1 MAIVATV
8 QDLAKQQTEELANKF
23 AGILQSV
30 VPDVT
35 KSLSKTTQSFQ
46 KALLTG
52 SNQKI
57 QKSYGDLSK
66 FLKTFDVSISDLGE
80 GFRDTEKAFKSLK
93 DQFADTDEKIKDLRE
108 KNIFA
113 EKELF
118 VNKKTNNLEVK
129 AIILTDQQ
137 LFEKRKKLLEKEKN
151 LKSKDKNYLDQI
163 RKVQS
168 GENVISNKQ
177 NANLLKDFQNNKNE
191 LKNIEE
197 LKKLYEGKGGLAVN
211 LLDRFERSLE
221 DNAPAFLVEAFRPII
236 TMARQFQKTIG
247 LLISGVK
254 FIGKFLPDS
263 VKEGFSKTMKGLGAG
278 FKKTMTSIGGGLK
291 KTMTSIGGGLKSFG
305 KSIKMASLGLLGFVK
320 RIFLAG
326 LALLMGIITPLLPII
341 IPMLEFA
348 GIVALVVAGLFL
360 LKKGLTALTDW
371 FRNSWLGKKLGLDKE
386 SMDKAEVKDK
396 KEGTGKY
403 QSLDGE
409 MDYGD
414 HTSNKKDKVIIE
426 KPLMPANT
434 GDASVAEKVAQ
445 DNKSGNETIGGKYNF
460 QEGVLQE
467 NGKNFETRTPQKA
480 EMIAKKIG
488 DQVKV
493 ARNNET
499 GNYVIVKKDMVTAE
513 RPDTKIMQGATGDI
527 EGVTGSKQDKFKK
540 PDTIKKD
547 LKGEGTSSSST
558 TTTVVNNQPTTETK
572 VNNAT
577 NMFTPINTSS
587 GDSYFDRQA
596 NASNF

>member
-8 QDLAKQQTEELANKF
+8 QDLAEQQTEELANKF

-35 KSLSKTTQSFQ
+35 KSLSKATQSFQ

-57 QKSYGDLSK
+57 QKSYGDLKK
-66 FLKTFDVSISDLGE
+66 FLKTFDVSISDLGV
-80 GFRDTEKAFKSLK
+80 GFRDTEKVFKSLT
-93 DQFADTDEKIKDLRE
+93 DQFANTDEKIQELRE

-137 LFEKRKKLLEKEKN
+137 LFEKRQKLLEKEKD
-151 LKSKDKNYLDQI
+151 LKDKDKNYLEQV
-163 RKVQS
+163 RRVQT

-177 NANLLKDFQNNKNE
+177 NANLLKDFQNNKNQ
-191 LKNIEE
+191 LKNIQE

-221 DNAPAFLVEAFRPII
+221 DNAPAFLVNAFRPII
-236 TMARQFQKTIG
+236 DIARQFQKTFG
-247 LLISGVK
+247 LLVSGIK
-254 FIGKFLPDS
+254 STANFIGKFLPDS

-278 FKKTMTSIGGGLK
+278 FKKTMTSIGAGFK
-291 KTMTSIGGGLKSFG
+291 KTMKGLGAGFSSFG
-305 KSIKMASLGLLGFVK
+305 KSLKMASLGLLGFVK

-341 IPMLEFA
+341 IPMLKFA
-348 GIVALVVAGLFL
+348 GIVAVVVAGLFL

-403 QSLDGE
+403 QGFDDE
-409 MDYGD
+409 MEYGD
-414 HTSNKKDKVIIE
+414 KGSPKVIAE

-434 GDASVAEKVAQ
+434 GQ
-445 DNKSGNETIGGKYNF
+445 DSKSGNGEKFRGTKDSKGRSQIERFEDDQKQIALQKSQNPEALKRQEALSKFNEEDYIKASEKQYGSSIDPSELSDREKFKFMRKGKIVNPL
-460 QEGVLQE
+460 ED
-467 NGKNFETRTPQKA
+467 
-480 EMIAKKIG
+480 KI
-488 DQVKV
+488 
-493 ARNNET
+493 E
-499 GNYVIVKKDMVTAE
+499 
-513 RPDTKIMQGATGDI
+513 
-527 EGVTGSKQDKFKK
+527 QDKFKK

-547 LKGEGTSSSST
+547 LKGAGTSSSST

>member
-8 QDLAKQQTEELANKF
+8 QDLAEQQNEELANKF
-23 AGILQSV
+23 AGILKSV

-35 KSLSKTTQSFQ
+35 KSLSKTAESFQ

-57 QKSYGDLSK
+57 QTAYGDLK
-66 FLKTFDVSISDLGE
+66 GFLNTFDVSISDLGE
-80 GFRDTEKAFKSLK
+80 GFRDTEKVFKSLT
-93 DQFADTDEKIKDLRE
+93 DQFADTDQKIQELRE

-118 VNKKTNNLEVK
+118 VNKKNNNLEVR
-129 AIILTDQQ
+129 ATILTDQQ
-137 LFEKRKKLLEKEKN
+137 LFEKRKKLLAKEKE
-151 LKSKDKNYLDQI
+151 LKDKDKNYLEQI
-163 RKVQS
+163 RKFQS
-168 GENVISNKQ
+168 GEDTLSKSKK
-177 NANLLKDFQNNKNE
+177 ANLLKNFQNNQDEIKNT
-191 LKNIEE
+191 EE
-197 LKKLYEGKGGLAVN
+197 LKKLYSGKGGLAVN

-221 DNAPAFLVEAFRPII
+221 DSAPSFLVAAFAPII
-236 TMARQFQKTIG
+236 DIARQFQKTIG

-254 FIGKFLPDS
+254 ITANFIGKFLPDS

-278 FKKTMTSIGGGLK
+278 FS
-291 KTMTSIGGGLKSFG
+291 SFG
-305 KSIKMASLGLLGFVK
+305 KSLKMASLGLLKFVK

-326 LALLMGIITPLLPII
+326 LALLAGIVTPLLPII
-341 IPMLEFA
+341 IPMLKFA
-348 GIVALVVAGLFL
+348 GIVTAVVAGLYL
-360 LKKGLTALTDW
+360 LKKGLNALVDW
-371 FRNSWLGKKLGLDKE
+371 FKNSTVGKLLGFDDESQEKKDKE
-386 SMDKAEVKDK
+386 DRKNA
-396 KEGTGKY
+396 TGKY
-403 QSLDGE
+403 QGLEGE
-409 MDYGD
+409 TDLGD
-414 HTSNKKDKVIIE
+414 HFESKKKDKVIIE

-434 GDASVAEKVAQ
+434 GDAGVAEKVAQ
-445 DNKSGNETIGGKYNF
+445 DNKSGKETVGGKYNF
-460 QEGVLQE
+460 QDGVLQQ
-467 NGKNFETRTPQKA
+467 NGENFETKTPQKA

-527 EGVTGSKQDKFKK
+527 EGITGSKQDKFKK

>member
-8 QDLAKQQTEELANKF
+8 QDLAEQQTEELANKF
-23 AGILQSV
+23 AGILKSV

-35 KSLSKTTQSFQ
+35 KSLSKTAQSFQ

-66 FLKTFDVSISDLGE
+66 FLKTFDVNISDLGE
-80 GFRDTEKAFKSLK
+80 GFRDTEKVFKSLT
-93 DQFADTDEKIKDLRE
+93 DQFADTDEEIQGLRE

-118 VNKKTNNLEVK
+118 VNKKNNNLEVK

-137 LFEKRKKLLEKEKN
+137 LFEKRKKLLAKEKDLKDKEKN
-151 LKSKDKNYLDQI
+151 YLEQI
-163 RKVQS
+163 RQVQS
-168 GENVISNKQ
+168 GENVISDKQ
-177 NANLLKDFQNNKNE
+177 NANLTKDFKNNKDE
-191 LKNIEE
+191 LENIKK

-221 DNAPAFLVEAFRPII
+221 DNAPAFLVNAFKPII
-236 TMARQFQKTIG
+236 DIARQFQKTFG
-247 LLISGVK
+247 LLVSGIKSTAK
-254 FIGKFLPDS
+254 FIGGLSESFSS
-263 VKEGFSKTMKGLGAG
+263 VKKSFS
-278 FKKTMTSIGGGLK
+278 KTMTSIGGGLK
-291 KTMTSIGGGLKSFG
+291 AFG
-305 KSIKMASLGLLGFVK
+305 KSIKMASLGLLKFVK

-326 LALLMGIITPLLPII
+326 LALLAGIIAPLMPII
-341 IPMLEFA
+341 LPMLAFA
-348 GIVALVVAGLFL
+348 GIVTAVVAGLYL
-360 LKKGLTALTDW
+360 LKKGLNALVDW
-371 FRNSWLGKKLGLDKE
+371 FKNSTVGKLLGFDDESQEKKDKE
-386 SMDKAEVKDK
+386 DRKNA
-396 KEGTGKY
+396 TGKY
-403 QSLDGE
+403 QGLEGE
-409 MDYGD
+409 TDIGD
-414 HTSNKKDKVIIE
+414 HYESNKKDKVIIE

-434 GDASVAEKVAQ
+434 GDAGVAEKVAKDNKQ
-445 DNKSGNETIGGKYNF
+445 DSKSGNETIGGKYNF
-460 QEGVLQE
+460 QDGVLQQ
-467 NGKNFETRTPQKA
+467 NGENFETGVPQKA
-480 EMIAKKIG
+480 EMIARKIG

-513 RPDTKIMQGATGDI
+513 KPDTKIMQGATGDI

>member
-8 QDLAKQQTEELANKF
+8 QDLAEQQTEELANKF
-23 AGILQSV
+23 AGILKSV

-35 KSLSKTTQSFQ
+35 KSLSKTAQSFQ

-66 FLKTFDVSISDLGE
+66 FLKTFDVNISDLGE
-80 GFRDTEKAFKSLK
+80 GFRDTEKVFKSLT
-93 DQFADTDEKIKDLRE
+93 DQFADTDEEIQGLRE

-118 VNKKTNNLEVK
+118 VNKKNNNLEVK

-137 LFEKRKKLLEKEKN
+137 LFEKRKKLLAKEKDLKDKEKN
-151 LKSKDKNYLDQI
+151 YLEQI
-163 RKVQS
+163 RQVQS
-168 GENVISNKQ
+168 GENVISDKQ
-177 NANLLKDFQNNKNE
+177 NANLTKDFKNNKDE
-191 LKNIEE
+191 LENIKK

-221 DNAPAFLVEAFRPII
+221 DNAPAFLVNAFRPII
-236 TMARQFQKTIG
+236 DIARQFQKTFG
-247 LLISGVK
+247 LLVSGIKSTAK
-254 FIGKFLPDS
+254 FIGGLSESFSS
-263 VKEGFSKTMKGLGAG
+263 VKKSFS
-278 FKKTMTSIGGGLK
+278 

-305 KSIKMASLGLLGFVK
+305 KSIKMASLGLLKFVK

-326 LALLMGIITPLLPII
+326 LALLAGIIAPLLPII
-341 IPMLEFA
+341 LPMLAFA
-348 GIVALVVAGLFL
+348 GIVTAVVAGLYL
-360 LKKGLTALTDW
+360 LKKGLNALVDW
-371 FRNSWLGKKLGLDKE
+371 FKNSTVGKLLGFDDESQEKKDKE
-386 SMDKAEVKDK
+386 DRKNA
-396 KEGTGKY
+396 TGKY
-403 QSLDGE
+403 QGLEGE
-409 MDYGD
+409 TDIGD
-414 HTSNKKDKVIIE
+414 HYESNKKDKVIIE

-434 GDASVAEKVAQ
+434 GDAGVAEKVAKDNKQ
-445 DNKSGNETIGGKYNF
+445 DSKSGNETIGGKYNF
-460 QEGVLQE
+460 QDGVLQQ
-467 NGKNFETRTPQKA
+467 NGENFETGVPQKA
-480 EMIAKKIG
+480 EMIARKIG

-499 GNYVIVKKDMVTAE
+499 GRYVIVKKDMVTAE

>member
-8 QDLAKQQTEELANKF
+8 QDLAEQQTEELANKF
-23 AGILQSV
+23 AGILKSV

-35 KSLSKTTQSFQ
+35 KSLSKTIQSFQ

-57 QKSYGDLSK
+57 QKSYGDLKK

-80 GFRDTEKAFKSLK
+80 GFRDTEKVFKSLK
-93 DQFADTDEKIKDLRE
+93 EQFADTDEKIQELRE

-113 EKELF
+113 EKQLF
-118 VNKKTNNLEVK
+118 VNKKTNNLEVR
-129 AIILTDQQ
+129 ATILTDQQ
-137 LFEKRKKLLEKEKN
+137 LFEKRKNLLEKEKK
-151 LKSKDKNYLDQI
+151 LKAKDKNYLEQI

-168 GENVISNKQ
+168 GENVISDKQ
-177 NANLLKDFQNNKNE
+177 NANLTKDFQNNKNE

-197 LKKLYEGKGGLAVN
+197 LKKLYQGKGGLAVN

-221 DNAPAFLVEAFRPII
+221 DNAPAFLVNAFRPII
-236 TMARQFQKTIG
+236 NIARQFQKTFG
-247 LLISGVK
+247 LLVSGIKSTAK
-254 FIGKFLPDS
+254 FIGGLSESFSS
-263 VKEGFSKTMKGLGAG
+263 VKKSFS
-278 FKKTMTSIGGGLK
+278 KTMTSIGGGLK

-305 KSIKMASLGLLGFVK
+305 KSIKMASLGLLKFVG

-326 LALLMGIITPLLPII
+326 LALLAGIVAPLLPII

-434 GDASVAEKVAQ
+434 GDASVAEKAAKDNKQ
-445 DNKSGNETIGGKYNF
+445 DSKSGNETIGGKYNF
-460 QEGVLQE
+460 QDGVLQQ
-467 NGKNFETRTPQKA
+467 NGQNFETSKPQKA
-480 EMIAKKIG
+480 EMIAKEIG

-547 LKGEGTSSSST
+547 LKGAGTSSSST

>member
-8 QDLAKQQTEELANKF
+8 QDLAEQQTEELANKF
-23 AGILQSV
+23 AGILKSV

-35 KSLSKTTQSFQ
+35 KSLSKTAESFQ

-66 FLKTFDVSISDLGE
+66 FLKTFDVNISDLGE
-80 GFRDTEKAFKSLK
+80 GFRDTEKVFKSLT
-93 DQFADTDEKIKDLRE
+93 DQFADTDEKIQELRE

-118 VNKKTNNLEVK
+118 VNKKNNNLEVK

-137 LFEKRKKLLEKEKN
+137 LLEKRKKLLAKEKDLKDKEKN
-151 LKSKDKNYLDQI
+151 YLEQI
-163 RKVQS
+163 RQVQS
-168 GENVISNKQ
+168 GENVISDKQ
-177 NANLLKDFQNNKNE
+177 NANLTKDFQNNKDE
-191 LKNIEE
+191 LENIKK

-221 DNAPAFLVEAFRPII
+221 DNAPSFLVAAFAPII
-236 TMARQFQKTIG
+236 DIARQFQKTIG

-254 FIGKFLPDS
+254 ITANFISKFLPDS

-278 FKKTMTSIGGGLK
+278 FS
-291 KTMTSIGGGLKSFG
+291 SFG
-305 KSIKMASLGLLGFVK
+305 KSLKMASLGLLKFVK

-326 LALLMGIITPLLPII
+326 LALLAGIVVPLLPII
-341 IPMLEFA
+341 IPMLKFA
-348 GIVALVVAGLFL
+348 GIVTAVVAGLYL
-360 LKKGLTALTDW
+360 LKKGLDKLVDW
-371 FRNSWLGKKLGLDKE
+371 FKNSTVGKLLGFDDESQEKKDKE
-386 SMDKAEVKDK
+386 DRKNA
-396 KEGTGKY
+396 TGKY
-403 QSLDGE
+403 QGLEGE
-409 MDYGD
+409 TDLGD
-414 HTSNKKDKVIIE
+414 HFESKKKDKVIIE

-434 GDASVAEKVAQ
+434 GDAGVAEKVAQ

-460 QEGVLQE
+460 QDGVLQQ
-467 NGKNFETRTPQKA
+467 NGENFETRTPQKA

-527 EGVTGSKQDKFKK
+527 EGITGSKQDKFKK

>member
-8 QDLAKQQTEELANKF
+8 QDLAEQQTEELANKF
-23 AGILQSV
+23 AGILKSV

-35 KSLSKTTQSFQ
+35 KSLSKTAQSFQ

-66 FLKTFDVSISDLGE
+66 FLKTFDVNISDLGE
-80 GFRDTEKAFKSLK
+80 GFRDTEKVFKSLT
-93 DQFADTDEKIKDLRE
+93 DQFADTDEEIQGLRE

-118 VNKKTNNLEVK
+118 VNKKNNNLEVK

-137 LFEKRKKLLEKEKN
+137 LFEKRKKLLAKEKDLKDKEKN
-151 LKSKDKNYLDQI
+151 YLEQI
-163 RKVQS
+163 RQVQS
-168 GENVISNKQ
+168 GENVISDKQ
-177 NANLLKDFQNNKNE
+177 NANLTKDFKNNKDE
-191 LKNIEE
+191 LENIKK

-221 DNAPAFLVEAFRPII
+221 DNAPAFLVNAFRPII
-236 TMARQFQKTIG
+236 DIARQFQKTFG
-247 LLISGVK
+247 LLVSGIKSTAK
-254 FIGKFLPDS
+254 FIGGLSESFSS
-263 VKEGFSKTMKGLGAG
+263 VKKSFS
-278 FKKTMTSIGGGLK
+278 KTMTSIGGGLK
-291 KTMTSIGGGLKSFG
+291 AFG
-305 KSIKMASLGLLGFVK
+305 KSIKMASLGLLKFVK

-326 LALLMGIITPLLPII
+326 LALLAGIIAPLMPII
-341 IPMLEFA
+341 LPMLAFA
-348 GIVALVVAGLFL
+348 GIVTAVVAGLYL
-360 LKKGLTALTDW
+360 LKKGLNALVDW
-371 FRNSWLGKKLGLDKE
+371 FKNSTVGKLLGFDDESQEKKDKE
-386 SMDKAEVKDK
+386 DRKNA
-396 KEGTGKY
+396 TGKY
-403 QSLDGE
+403 QGLEGE
-409 MDYGD
+409 TDIGD
-414 HTSNKKDKVIIE
+414 HYESNKKDKVIIE

-434 GDASVAEKVAQ
+434 GDAGVAEKVAKDNKQ
-445 DNKSGNETIGGKYNF
+445 DSKSGNETIGGKYNF
-460 QEGVLQE
+460 QDGVLQQ
-467 NGKNFETRTPQKA
+467 NGENFETGVPQKA
-480 EMIAKKIG
+480 EMIARKIG

-513 RPDTKIMQGATGDI
+513 KPDTKIMQGATGDI

>member
-8 QDLAKQQTEELANKF
+8 QDLAEQQTEELANKF
-23 AGILQSV
+23 AGILKSV

-35 KSLSKTTQSFQ
+35 KSLSKTAQSFQ

-66 FLKTFDVSISDLGE
+66 FLKTFDVNISDLGE
-80 GFRDTEKAFKSLK
+80 GFRDTEKVFKSLT
-93 DQFADTDEKIKDLRE
+93 DQFADTDEEIQGLRE

-118 VNKKTNNLEVK
+118 VNKKNNNLEVK

-137 LFEKRKKLLEKEKN
+137 LFEKRKKLLAKEKDLKDKEKN
-151 LKSKDKNYLDQI
+151 YLEQI
-163 RKVQS
+163 RQVQS
-168 GENVISNKQ
+168 GENVISDKQ
-177 NANLLKDFQNNKNE
+177 NANLTKDFKNNKDE
-191 LKNIEE
+191 LENIKK

-221 DNAPAFLVEAFRPII
+221 DNAPAFLVNAFRPII
-236 TMARQFQKTIG
+236 DIARQFQKTFG
-247 LLISGVK
+247 LLVSGIKSTAK
-254 FIGKFLPDS
+254 FIGGLSESFSS
-263 VKEGFSKTMKGLGAG
+263 VKKSFS
-278 FKKTMTSIGGGLK
+278 KTMTSIGGGLK
-291 KTMTSIGGGLKSFG
+291 VFG
-305 KSIKMASLGLLGFVK
+305 KSIKMASLGLLKFVK

-326 LALLMGIITPLLPII
+326 LALLAGIIAPLMPII
-341 IPMLEFA
+341 LPMLAFA
-348 GIVALVVAGLFL
+348 GIVTAVVAGLYL
-360 LKKGLTALTDW
+360 LKKGLNALVDW
-371 FRNSWLGKKLGLDKE
+371 FKNSTVGKLLGFDDESQEKKDKE
-386 SMDKAEVKDK
+386 DRKNA
-396 KEGTGKY
+396 TGKY
-403 QSLDGE
+403 QGLEGE
-409 MDYGD
+409 TDIGD
-414 HTSNKKDKVIIE
+414 HYESNKKDKVIIE

-434 GDASVAEKVAQ
+434 GDAGVAEKVAQ
-445 DNKSGNETIGGKYNF
+445 DNKQDSKSGNETIGGKYNF
-460 QEGVLQE
+460 QDGVLQQ
-467 NGKNFETRTPQKA
+467 NGENFETGVPQKA
-480 EMIAKKIG
+480 EMIARKIG

-499 GNYVIVKKDMVTAE
+499 GRYVIVKKDMVTAE
-513 RPDTKIMQGATGDI
+513 KPDTKIMQGATGDI

>member
-8 QDLAKQQTEELANKF
+8 QDLAEQQTEELANKF
-23 AGILQSV
+23 AGILKSV

-35 KSLSKTTQSFQ
+35 KSLSKTIQSFQ

-57 QKSYGDLSK
+57 QKSYGDLKK

-80 GFRDTEKAFKSLK
+80 GFRDTEKVFKSLK
-93 DQFADTDEKIKDLRE
+93 EQFADTDEKIQELRE

-113 EKELF
+113 EKQLF
-118 VNKKTNNLEVK
+118 VNKKTNNLEVR
-129 AIILTDQQ
+129 ATILTDQQ
-137 LFEKRKKLLEKEKN
+137 LFEKRKNLLEKEKK
-151 LKSKDKNYLDQI
+151 LKAKDKNYLEQI

-168 GENVISNKQ
+168 GENVISDKQ
-177 NANLLKDFQNNKNE
+177 NANLTKDFQNNKNE

-197 LKKLYEGKGGLAVN
+197 LKKLYQGKGGLAVN

-221 DNAPAFLVEAFRPII
+221 DNAPAFLVNAFRPII
-236 TMARQFQKTIG
+236 NIARQFQKTFG
-247 LLISGVK
+247 LLVSGIKSTAK
-254 FIGKFLPDS
+254 FIGGLSERFSS
-263 VKEGFSKTMKGLGAG
+263 VKKSFS
-278 FKKTMTSIGGGLK
+278 KTMTSIGGGLK

-305 KSIKMASLGLLGFVK
+305 KSIKMASLGLLKFVG

-326 LALLMGIITPLLPII
+326 LALLAGIVAPLLPII

-348 GIVALVVAGLFL
+348 GIVALVVAGLYL

-434 GDASVAEKVAQ
+434 GDASVAEKAAKDNKQ
-445 DNKSGNETIGGKYNF
+445 DSKSGNETIGGKYNF
-460 QEGVLQE
+460 QDGVLQQ
-467 NGKNFETRTPQKA
+467 NGQNFETSKPQKA
-480 EMIAKKIG
+480 EMIAKEIG

-547 LKGEGTSSSST
+547 LKGAGTSSSST

>member
-8 QDLAKQQTEELANKF
+8 QDLAEQQTEELANKF
-23 AGILQSV
+23 AGILKSV

-35 KSLSKTTQSFQ
+35 KSLSKTAESFQ

-57 QKSYGDLSK
+57 QTAYGDLK
-66 FLKTFDVSISDLGE
+66 GFLNTFDVSISDLGE
-80 GFRDTEKAFKSLK
+80 GFRDTEKVFKSLT
-93 DQFADTDEKIKDLRE
+93 DQFADTDQKIQELRE

-118 VNKKTNNLEVK
+118 VNKKNNNLEVR
-129 AIILTDQQ
+129 ATILTDQQ
-137 LFEKRKKLLEKEKN
+137 LFEKRKKLLAKEKD
-151 LKSKDKNYLDQI
+151 LKDEEKDYLDQI
-163 RKVQS
+163 RRFQS
-168 GENVISNKQ
+168 GEDTLSKSKK
-177 NANLLKDFQNNKNE
+177 ANLLKNFQNNQDEIKNT
-191 LKNIEE
+191 EE
-197 LKKLYEGKGGLAVN
+197 LKKLYSGKGGLAVN

-221 DNAPAFLVEAFRPII
+221 DSAPSFLVAAFAPII
-236 TMARQFQKTIG
+236 DIARQFQKTIG

-254 FIGKFLPDS
+254 ITANFIGKFLPDS

-278 FKKTMTSIGGGLK
+278 FS
-291 KTMTSIGGGLKSFG
+291 SFG
-305 KSIKMASLGLLGFVK
+305 KSLKMASLGLLKFVK

-326 LALLMGIITPLLPII
+326 LALLAGIVTPLLPII
-341 IPMLEFA
+341 IPMLKFA
-348 GIVALVVAGLFL
+348 GIVTAVVAGLYL
-360 LKKGLTALTDW
+360 LKKGLNALVDW
-371 FRNSWLGKKLGLDKE
+371 FKNSTVGKLLGFDDESQEKKDKE
-386 SMDKAEVKDK
+386 DRKNA
-396 KEGTGKY
+396 TGKY
-403 QSLDGE
+403 QGLEGE
-409 MDYGD
+409 TDLGD
-414 HTSNKKDKVIIE
+414 HFESKKKDKVIIE

-434 GDASVAEKVAQ
+434 GDAGVAEKVAQ
-445 DNKSGNETIGGKYNF
+445 DNKSGKETVGGKYNF
-460 QEGVLQE
+460 QDGVLQQ
-467 NGKNFETRTPQKA
+467 NGENFETKTPQKA

-527 EGVTGSKQDKFKK
+527 EGITGSKQDKFKK

>member
-8 QDLAKQQTEELANKF
+8 QDLAEQQTEELANKF
-23 AGILQSV
+23 AGILKSV

-35 KSLSKTTQSFQ
+35 KSLSKTAQSFQ

-66 FLKTFDVSISDLGE
+66 FLKTFDVNISDLGE
-80 GFRDTEKAFKSLK
+80 GFRDTEKVFKSLT
-93 DQFADTDEKIKDLRE
+93 DQFADTDEEIQGLRE

-118 VNKKTNNLEVK
+118 VNKKNNNLEVK

-137 LFEKRKKLLEKEKN
+137 LFEKRKKLLAKEKDLKDKEKN
-151 LKSKDKNYLDQI
+151 YLEQI
-163 RKVQS
+163 RQVQS
-168 GENVISNKQ
+168 GENVISDKQ
-177 NANLLKDFQNNKNE
+177 NANLTKDFKNNKDE
-191 LKNIEE
+191 LENIKK

-221 DNAPAFLVEAFRPII
+221 DNTPAFLVNAFRPII
-236 TMARQFQKTIG
+236 DIARQFQKTFG
-247 LLISGVK
+247 LLVSGIKSTAK
-254 FIGKFLPDS
+254 FIGGLSESFSS
-263 VKEGFSKTMKGLGAG
+263 VKKSFS
-278 FKKTMTSIGGGLK
+278 KTMTSIGGGLK
-291 KTMTSIGGGLKSFG
+291 AFG
-305 KSIKMASLGLLGFVK
+305 KSIKMASLGLLKFVK

-326 LALLMGIITPLLPII
+326 LALLAGIIAPLMPII
-341 IPMLEFA
+341 LPMLAFA
-348 GIVALVVAGLFL
+348 GIVTAVVAGLYL
-360 LKKGLTALTDW
+360 LKKGLNALVDW
-371 FRNSWLGKKLGLDKE
+371 FKNSTVGKLLGFDDESQEKKDKE
-386 SMDKAEVKDK
+386 DRKNA
-396 KEGTGKY
+396 TGKY
-403 QSLDGE
+403 QGLEGE
-409 MDYGD
+409 TDIGD
-414 HTSNKKDKVIIE
+414 HYESNKKDKVIIE

-434 GDASVAEKVAQ
+434 GDAGVAEKVAKDNKQ
-445 DNKSGNETIGGKYNF
+445 DSKSGNETIGGKYNF
-460 QEGVLQE
+460 QDGVLQQ
-467 NGKNFETRTPQKA
+467 NGENFETGVPQKA
-480 EMIAKKIG
+480 EMIARKIG

-513 RPDTKIMQGATGDI
+513 KPDTKIMQGATGDI

>member
-8 QDLAKQQTEELANKF
+8 QDLAEQQTEELANKF
-23 AGILQSV
+23 AGILKSV

-35 KSLSKTTQSFQ
+35 KSLSKTAQSFQ

-66 FLKTFDVSISDLGE
+66 FLKTFDVNISDLGE
-80 GFRDTEKAFKSLK
+80 GFRDTEKVFKSLT
-93 DQFADTDEKIKDLRE
+93 DQFADTDEEIQGLRE

-118 VNKKTNNLEVK
+118 VNKKNNNLEVK

-137 LFEKRKKLLEKEKN
+137 LFEKRKKLLAKEKDLKDKEKN
-151 LKSKDKNYLDQI
+151 YLEQI
-163 RKVQS
+163 RQVQS
-168 GENVISNKQ
+168 GENVISDKQ
-177 NANLLKDFQNNKNE
+177 NANLTKDFKNNKDE
-191 LKNIEE
+191 LENIKK

-221 DNAPAFLVEAFRPII
+221 DNTPAFLVNAFRPII
-236 TMARQFQKTIG
+236 DIARQFQKTFG
-247 LLISGVK
+247 LLVSGIKSTAK
-254 FIGKFLPDS
+254 FIGGLSESFSS
-263 VKEGFSKTMKGLGAG
+263 VKKSFS
-278 FKKTMTSIGGGLK
+278 KTMTSIGGGLK
-291 KTMTSIGGGLKSFG
+291 AFG
-305 KSIKMASLGLLGFVK
+305 KSIKMASLGLLKFVK

-326 LALLMGIITPLLPII
+326 LALLAGIITPLLPII
-341 IPMLEFA
+341 LPMLAFA
-348 GIVALVVAGLFL
+348 GIVTAVVAGLYL
-360 LKKGLTALTDW
+360 LKKGLNALVDW
-371 FRNSWLGKKLGLDKE
+371 FKNSTVGKLLGFDDESQEKKDKE
-386 SMDKAEVKDK
+386 DRKNA
-396 KEGTGKY
+396 TGKY
-403 QSLDGE
+403 QGLEGE
-409 MDYGD
+409 TDIGD
-414 HTSNKKDKVIIE
+414 HYESNKKDKVIIE

-434 GDASVAEKVAQ
+434 GDAGVAEKVAKDNKQ
-445 DNKSGNETIGGKYNF
+445 DSKSGNETIGGKYNF
-460 QEGVLQE
+460 QDGVLQQ
-467 NGKNFETRTPQKA
+467 NGENFETGVPQKA
-480 EMIAKKIG
+480 EMIARKIG

-513 RPDTKIMQGATGDI
+513 KPDTKIMQGATGDI

>member
-8 QDLAKQQTEELANKF
+8 QDLAEQQTEELANKF
-23 AGILQSV
+23 AGILKSV

-35 KSLSKTTQSFQ
+35 TSLKKTAESFQ

-57 QKSYGDLSK
+57 QTAYGDLK
-66 FLKTFDVSISDLGE
+66 GFLNTFDVSISDLGE
-80 GFRDTEKAFKSLK
+80 GFRGTEKVFKSLT
-93 DQFADTDEKIKDLRE
+93 DQFADTDEKIQGLRE

-118 VNKKTNNLEVK
+118 VNKKNNNLEVR
-129 AIILTDQQ
+129 ATILTDQQ
-137 LFEKRKKLLEKEKN
+137 LFEKRKKLLAKEKD
-151 LKSKDKNYLDQI
+151 LKDEEKDYLNQI
-163 RKVQS
+163 RRFQS
-168 GENVISNKQ
+168 GEDKLSKSKK
-177 NANLLKDFQNNKNE
+177 ANLLKNFQNNQDEIKNTE
-191 LKNIEE
+191 K
-197 LKKLYEGKGGLAVN
+197 LKKLYEGKGGLAIN

-221 DNAPAFLVEAFRPII
+221 DNAPSFLIAAFKPII
-236 TMARQFQKTIG
+236 DIARNFQKTFG
-247 LLISGVK
+247 LLVSGIKMTAK
-254 FIGKFLPDS
+254 FIGGLSESFSS
-263 VKEGFSKTMKGLGAG
+263 VKKSFSKTM
-278 FKKTMTSIGGGLK
+278 TN
-291 KTMTSIGGGLKSFG
+291 IGGGLKSFG
-305 KSIKMASLGLLGFVK
+305 KSIKMASIGLLKFVK

-326 LALLMGIITPLLPII
+326 LALIAGIVTPLLPII
-341 IPMLEFA
+341 IPMLKFA
-348 GIVALVVAGLFL
+348 GIVAVVVAGLYL

-371 FRNSWLGKKLGLDKE
+371 FKNSRLGKLLGLDDESQEKKE
-386 SMDKAEVKDK
+386 KQDK
-396 KEGTGKY
+396 KDGTGKY
-403 QSLDGE
+403 QGLEGE
-409 MDYGD
+409 MDFGD
-414 HTSNKKDKVIIE
+414 QNESNKKDKVIIE

-434 GDASVAEKVAQ
+434 GDAGVAEKVAQ
-445 DNKSGNETIGGKYNF
+445 DNKQDSKSGNETIGGRYNF
-460 QEGVLQE
+460 QDGVLQE

-480 EMIAKKIG
+480 KMLARKIG

-493 ARNNET
+493 ARNSET
-499 GNYVIVKKDMVTAE
+499 GKWVIVKKDKVTAE

-527 EGVTGSKQDKFKK
+527 EGITGSKQDKFKK

-547 LKGEGTSSSST
+547 LKGEGTSSSNN
-558 TTTVVNNQPTTETK
+558 TTTVVNNQPTNETK

>member
-1 MAIVATV
+1 MAIAASVKELAE
-8 QDLAKQQTEELANKF
+8 QQSEQLAKSF

-35 KSLSKTTQSFQ
+35 KSLAKTTQSFQ

-66 FLKTFDVSISDLGE
+66 FLKTFDVNISDLGK
-80 GFRDTEKAFKSLK
+80 GFIDTEKVFKSLT
-93 DQFADTDEKIKDLRE
+93 DQFADTDEKIQGLRE

-118 VNKKTNNLEVK
+118 INKKNNNLEVR
-129 AIILTDQQ
+129 ATILTDQQ
-137 LFEKRKKLLEKEKN
+137 LFEKRKNLLAKEKDLKDKEKN
-151 LKSKDKNYLDQI
+151 YLEQI

-168 GENVISNKQ
+168 GENVISDKQ
-177 NANLLKDFQNNKNE
+177 NANLTKDFQNNQDEIKNT
-191 LKNIEE
+191 EE
-197 LKKLYEGKGGLAVN
+197 LKKLYSGKGGLAVN

-221 DNAPAFLVEAFRPII
+221 DNAPSFLVAAFAPII
-236 TMARQFQKTIG
+236 DIARQFQKTIG

-254 FIGKFLPDS
+254 ITANFIGKFLPDS
-263 VKEGFSKTMKGLGAG
+263 VKEGFSNTMKGLGAG
-278 FKKTMTSIGGGLK
+278 FS
-291 KTMTSIGGGLKSFG
+291 SFG
-305 KSIKMASLGLLGFVK
+305 KSLKMASLGLLPFVK
-320 RIFLAG
+320 RIALAG
-326 LALLMGIITPLLPII
+326 LALLAGIVTPLLPII
-341 IPMLEFA
+341 IPMLKFA
-348 GIVALVVAGLFL
+348 GIVALVVAKLYLFQ
-360 LKKGLTALTDW
+360 KGLAALTDW
-371 FRNSWLGKKLGLDKE
+371 FKNSWLGKKLGLD
-386 SMDKAEVKDK
+386 DKSQEKKDK
-396 KEGTGKY
+396 QDRKEGTGKY
-403 QSLDGE
+403 QGLEGE
-409 MDYGD
+409 MDFGD
-414 HTSNKKDKVIIE
+414 HYESNKKDKVIIE

-434 GDASVAEKVAQ
+434 GDAGVAEKVAQ
-445 DNKSGNETIGGKYNF
+445 DNKQDSKSGNETIGGKYNF
-460 QEGVLQE
+460 QDGVLQQ
-467 NGKNFETRTPQKA
+467 NGENFETRKPQRAK
-480 EMIAKKIG
+480 MIAKKIG

-527 EGVTGSKQDKFKK
+527 EGVIGSDQDKFKK